1 MANKKYLVELTIG
14 ERADLYELI
23 KKGKSSAQSNLKAR
37 ILLKA
42 DQGDAG
48 ERWLDK
54 NICTAMD
61 TNMSMVGR
69 VREKFVNEGFEAVF
83 TRKKRENPP
92 ITPIFDGVAEAR
104 LIALACSEPPQGQIR
119 WTLRLLADKVVELE
133 IVEKAHFNTV
143 GRVLKKTNSNLTAVN
158 IG

>member
-1 MANKKYLVELTIG
+1 MANKKYLVELSVD
-14 ERADLYELI
+14 ERAHLSGLI
-23 KKGKSSAQSNLKAR
+23 KKGKYSAQANVKAR

-42 DQGDAG
+42 DQGEAG

-54 NICTAMD
+54 NICTALN

-69 VREKFVNEGFEAVF
+69 VREKCVNEGIEAVF
-83 TRKKRENPP
+83 MRKKRETPP
-92 ITPIFDGVAEAR
+92 ITPIFDGEAEAR
-104 LIALACSEPPQGQIR
+104 LIALACSEPPQGQVR

-133 IVEKAHFNTV
+133 IVEKVHFNTV

>member
-1 MANKKYLVELTIG
+1 MANKKYLVELTVD
-14 ERADLYELI
+14 ERAHLCGLI

-42 DQGDAG
+42 DQGEAG

-54 NICTAMD
+54 DICTALN
-61 TNMSMVGR
+61 TNLSMTGR
-69 VREKFVNEGFEAVF
+69 VRENCVNGGIEAVF
-83 TRKKRENPP
+83 MRKKREAPP
-92 ITPIFDGVAEAR
+92 ITPIFDGEAEAR
-104 LIALACSEPPQGQIR
+104 LIALACSEPPQGQVR

-133 IVEKAHFNTV
+133 IVENTHFNTV
-143 GRVLKKTNSNLTAVN
+143 GRVLKKTNSNHTAVV

>member
-1 MANKKYLVELTIG
+1 MANKKYVVELTID
-14 ERADLYELI
+14 ERAHLSELI

-48 ERWLDK
+48 EYWLDK
-54 NICTAMD
+54 NICAALN

-69 VREKFVNEGFEAVF
+69 VREKCVNEGLEAVF
-83 TRKKRENPP
+83 LRKTRKTPP
-92 ITPIFDGVAEAR
+92 ITPIFDGEAEAR
-104 LIALACSEPPQGQIR
+104 LIALACSEAPQGQAR

-133 IVEKAHFNTV
+133 IVDKVHFNTV
-143 GRVLKKTNSNLTAVN
+143 GRVLKKTNSNPTAVN

>member
-1 MANKKYLVELTIG
+1 MAKKKYLVELTVD
-14 ERADLYELI
+14 ERAHLSGLI

-42 DQGDAG
+42 DQGEAG
-48 ERWLDK
+48 ECWLDK
-54 NICTAMD
+54 TICAALD
-61 TNMSMVGR
+61 TNRSMVGR
-69 VREKFVNEGFEAVF
+69 VRETCVNEGIEAVF
-83 TRKKRENPP
+83 TRKKRETPP
-92 ITPIFDGVAEAR
+92 TMPIFDGEAEAR
-104 LIALACSEPPQGQIR
+104 LIALACSEPPQGQVR

>member
-1 MANKKYLVELTIG
+1 MANKKYLVELSVD
-14 ERADLYELI
+14 ERAHLSGLI

-42 DQGDAG
+42 DQGEAG
-48 ERWLDK
+48 EHWLDK
-54 NICTAMD
+54 NICSALN

-69 VREKFVNEGFEAVF
+69 VREKCVNEGLEAVF
-83 TRKKRENPP
+83 LRKTRQSPP
-92 ITPIFDGVAEAR
+92 ITPIFDGEAEAR
-104 LIALACSEPPQGQIR
+104 LIALACSEPPQGQAR

-143 GRVLKKTNSNLTAVN
+143 GRVLKKTNSNPTAVN

>member
-1 MANKKYLVELTIG
+1 MANKKYLVELTVD
-14 ERADLYELI
+14 ERAHLCGLI
-23 KKGKSSAQSNLKAR
+23 KKGKSSTQANLKAR

-42 DQGDAG
+42 DQGEAG

-54 NICTAMD
+54 NICTALN

-69 VREKFVNEGFEAVF
+69 VREKCVNEGIEAVF
-83 TRKKRENPP
+83 MRKKRETPP
-92 ITPIFDGVAEAR
+92 ITPIFDGEAEAR
-104 LIALACSEPPQGQIR
+104 LIALACSEPPQGQVR

>member
-1 MANKKYLVELTIG
+1 MANKKYLVELTVD
-14 ERADLYELI
+14 ERVHLSELI

-42 DQGDAG
+42 DQGDTG
-48 ERWLDK
+48 EHWLDK
-54 NICTAMD
+54 DICTALD

-69 VREKFVNEGFEAVF
+69 VRETFVNEGFEAVF
-83 TRKKRENPP
+83 TRKKRQTPP
-92 ITPIFDGVAEAR
+92 ITPIFDGEAEAR
-104 LIALACSEPPQGQIR
+104 LIALACSEPPLGQVR

>member
-1 MANKKYLVELTIG
+1 MANKKYLVELTVD
-14 ERADLYELI
+14 ERAHLCELI
-23 KKGKSSAQSNLKAR
+23 KKGKSSAQANVKAR

-42 DQGDAG
+42 DQGEAG

-54 NICTAMD
+54 NICTALN

-69 VREKFVNEGFEAVF
+69 VREKCVNEGIEAVF
-83 TRKKRENPP
+83 MRKKRKAPP
-92 ITPIFDGVAEAR
+92 ITPIFDGEAEAR
-104 LIALACSEPPQGQIR
+104 LIALACSEPPRGHVR
-119 WTLRLLADKVVELE
+119 WTLRLLADRVVELE